1 MVKRII
7 NNCDVAKEVFVV
19 LSYFDNQF
27 IEKIPKDVL
36 LEITDMASES
46 NKEIY
51 VVASKSLSEQNVSL
65 DCKEAIGILY
75 FLYVM
80 DDLQRDDTIKVWLEN
95 EKEFKIFDD
104 V

>member
-19 LSYFDNQF
+19 LSYFDNQL
-27 IEKIPKDVL
+27 IVKIPKDVL

-51 VVASKSLSEQNVSL
+51 VEASKSLSEQNVSL

>member
-51 VVASKSLSEQNVSL
+51 VEANKSLNEQNISL

-75 FLYVM
+75 FLFVM
-80 DDLQRDDTIKVWLEN
+80 DDLQRVDTIKVWLEN

>member
-51 VVASKSLSEQNVSL
+51 VEANKSLNEQNVSL

>member
-51 VVASKSLSEQNVSL
+51 VEANKSLNEQNISL
-65 DCKEAIGILY
+65 DSKEAIGILY

>member
-7 NNCDVAKEVFVV
+7 NNCDVAKEVFVI
-19 LSYFDNQF
+19 LSYFDNHF

-51 VVASKSLSEQNVSL
+51 VEANKSLNEQNISL
-65 DCKEAIGILY
+65 DSKEAIGILY

>member
-51 VVASKSLSEQNVSL
+51 VEASKSLSEQNVSL

>member
-51 VVASKSLSEQNVSL
+51 VEANKSLNEQNISL